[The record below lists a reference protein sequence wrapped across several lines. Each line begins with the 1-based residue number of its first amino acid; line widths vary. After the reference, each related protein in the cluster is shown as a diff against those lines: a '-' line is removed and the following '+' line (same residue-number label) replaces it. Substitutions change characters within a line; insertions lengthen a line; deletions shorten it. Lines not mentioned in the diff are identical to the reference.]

1 MQAKELSIKVKKI
14 VFRGDR
20 YYKVDNISCFSH
32 EELPLKYFEC
42 FPYCA
47 MCCSGLSVV
56 SSNNVKD
63 NYYITVGDI
72 IEQEEFEKM
81 MKVVKYC
88 GEKLHN
94 INQEI
99 KEIKKT
105 WQGDEVFK
113 I

>member
-1 MQAKELSIKVKKI
+1 
-14 VFRGDR
+14 
-20 YYKVDNISCFSH
+20 
-32 EELPLKYFEC
+32 
-42 FPYCA
+42 
-47 MCCSGLSVV
+47 
-56 SSNNVKD
+56 
-63 NYYITVGDI
+63 VGDI